1 MKKSVVLLALAT
13 LALSLQAGEVL
24 SGKAAKAKFPASLR
38 GGLKEAKWTRLMP
51 GVEYFFG
58 TFTNLYG
65 NAAED
70 ISVIRV
76 DFKTAPVQMKY
87 IDNRAEKANLRRK
100 TSDVAKRCDA
110 LFGINATFPDWYSK
124 TDGKVAKDGHKDG
137 GFAFN
142 DDKTFK
148 FFRRFASINTN
159 DYSNIFATEAYA
171 LDNGT
176 ITLGNTFG
184 NAPYTFMG
192 EATNNVLYIAVAD
205 GRTKRSQGLSYH
217 TTMKFLK
224 EFACFNGMTI
234 DGGGS
239 TTMVIRK
246 DLIPTDVNEV
256 QYVSEGSP
264 DHYTMNHTVNSSV
277 PGNRERA
284 VVNQLMF
291 IKSQPKATGQ
301 KKVEQGWR

>member
-1 MKKSVVLLALAT
+1 MKQTLVALIFASLALAT
-13 LALSLQAGEVL
+13 QAGPVL
-24 SGKAAKAKFPASLR
+24 SGDAAKAKFPASLR
-38 GGLKEAKWTRLMP
+38 SGLKTAKWTQLMT
-51 GVEYFFG
+51 GVEYYFG

-65 NAAED
+65 NTAED
-70 ISVIRV
+70 ISVIRI
-76 DFKTAPVQMKY
+76 DYKNAPVQMKY
-87 IDNRAEKANLRRK
+87 VDNRAEKAGLRRK

-124 TDGKVAKDGHKDG
+124 TDGKVAKDGNKDG
-137 GFAFN
+137 GLAFN
-142 DDKTFK
+142 DDKTYT
-148 FFRRFASINTN
+148 FFRRFATINTN
-159 DYSNIFATEAYA
+159 DYSNIFTTEAYA

-176 ITLGNTFG
+176 ITLGNSFG

-224 EFACFNGMTI
+224 EFGCFNGMTI

-246 DLIPTDVNEV
+246 DLIPADLNEV
-256 QYVSEGSP
+256 QYISEGSP
-264 DHYTMNHTVNSSV
+264 NHYTMNHTVNSST

-291 IKSQPKATGQ
+291 V
-301 KKVEQGWR
+301 KKTKK